1 MDELMMLRKMV
12 EERDY
17 VGALAIISELDEM
30 AKDDKI
36 TKVESFLHI
45 LLLHLIKQEAEH
57 RTTKSWNKSI
67 QVAARSIQK
76 SNKRRSAGG
85 YYLKPEELMEAIDET
100 FPDALEDAA
109 YEAFEGIYSAEQ
121 LAAMINPTEIKQKAI
136 ELIKP

>member
-1 MDELMMLRKMV
+1 MMLRKMV

-30 AKDDKI
+30 VKDDKI

-45 LLLHLIKQEAEH
+45 LLLHLIKQNAEQ

-85 YYLKPEELMEAIDET
+85 SYLKSEELLETIDES